1 MANTR
6 TTVGDG
12 MAAVESKGEELT
24 TSAVVDNRKITLR
37 SYIAMFHTFGNFMY
51 VYGRVVRVGI
61 CSWAPDVTV

>member
-6 TTVGDG
+6 MTVGDG
-12 MAAVESKGEELT
+12 MTAVEYKGEELT
-24 TSAVVDNRKITLR
+24 TFAAVDDRKITSR

-61 CSWAPDVTV
+61 CSWVPDVTV